1 MAGSS
6 TTVTTR
12 KIGDCTKI
20 KAVWLSDDATG
31 AVSGVIASDVVG
43 KPMLLTTVPGTAG
56 LAPDDNY
63 DITITDENG
72 IDILAGLGAN
82 RDIATTEHVIDTA
95 GMLFT
100 VATSLTLN
108 VTNAGNANGGTVY
121 LTVLDMFNNKP

>member
-31 AVSGVIASDVVG
+31 AVSGVIAGDVVG
-43 KPMLLTTVPGTAG
+43 KPMLLTTVPGAAG

-82 RDIATTEHVIDTA
+82 RDTANTEHVKDTD

-108 VTNAGNANGGTVY
+108 VTNAGNANSGTVY